1 MDWAGPGFGVH
12 FGIHFA
18 QIARLGTMMESVSLF
33 ESAGI
38 DALKASIVLFMID
51 STSETLILRANQRV

>member
-38 DALKASIVLFMID
+38 DALKASIVL
-51 STSETLILRANQRV
+51 L